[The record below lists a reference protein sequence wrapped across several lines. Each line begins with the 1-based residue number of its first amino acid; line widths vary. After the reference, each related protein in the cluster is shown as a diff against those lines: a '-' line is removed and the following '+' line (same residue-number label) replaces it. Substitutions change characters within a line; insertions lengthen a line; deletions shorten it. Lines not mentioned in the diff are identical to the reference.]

1 MNLNNYFDP
10 IELDSIGRDYIKKK
24 HQLISKIVIH
34 DQNNVI
40 GNIENFDIAVFGV
53 ENSVENFNS
62 SVSDFTVIREY
73 LYNLRSFENTP
84 KIIDLGNLKV
94 GNTEK
99 DTLIGLRDVFV
110 ELISLKIIPL
120 VLGSSELIHYA
131 KYLAFKRLDKEVNL
145 VSIDNKINISE
156 DKEKDIKSV
165 LWKILVEENE
175 ALFSFTN
182 IGYQTYF
189 VSNNLNK
196 YLSDQFHSS
205 IRLGVVRSNIKEVE
219 PILRDA
225 DSVGLSIASVR
236 QSDAFGQKN
245 ASPNG
250 FYGEEICQLAQFAG
264 MSTKLSCFDV
274 NDFFL
279 SNDINGQ
286 TGHLIAQIL
295 WHFINGYINRIE
307 EHPVDKSKSFKKF
320 LVNLENFEYEIVFYK
335 SENTERWWMEVPSF
349 KLEATRNQL
358 ISCTYNDYEKAC
370 NGDVPER
377 WLKAF
382 QKIN

>member
-73 LYNLRSFENTP
+73 LYSLRSFENTP